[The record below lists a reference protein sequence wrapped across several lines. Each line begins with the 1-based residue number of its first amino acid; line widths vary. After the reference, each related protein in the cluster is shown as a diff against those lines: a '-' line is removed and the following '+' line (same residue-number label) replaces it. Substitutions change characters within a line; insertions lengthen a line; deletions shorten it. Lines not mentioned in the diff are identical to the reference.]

1 MKLAHQIAWNVF
13 AGAAGKIAIA
23 FLGLFILGML
33 TRSLGPADFGHYRTI
48 LTYLVLTGM
57 FSHFGTNTIALREI
71 SRIDTKQENIIGNA
85 ITFRLTVTLLTLL
98 TSAAIAPLFEFEP
111 IVLKGILVGLFGWL
125 AYLTNEVIT
134 AVFHNKLKQH
144 LASIAE
150 VTGTAFTCIMVF
162 LFASLDMGL
171 LAMLGA
177 LASGQL
183 LTVCIAGIFANRLIP
198 LRLQI
203 DWNNWS
209 YLIKAGWPIGAS
221 VILELIIL
229 RGDTMLLAILSPA
242 EDVGFYGVGIKIF
255 EILISIPPLFAAL
268 MMPLFVQSVALPE
281 KFRHYTN
288 SSLKIMMLV
297 AVFVCCVLLQFSNDI
312 ILLIAGN
319 QFEQSGIV
327 IGILAP
333 AVIIVYINILFRF
346 ALTAAGKQTAMFKAD
361 LFGLL
366 IAIPGYLI
374 LIPMWSYEGAA
385 WAKVSAYVAIL
396 LVSSAVMIREEKID
410 IAPGTILKLS
420 MTGLLTVYTFTE
432 LDHLDIHWILNIILG
447 GILYIVVSLLT
458 GILRINDLRLLR
470 KNPEST

>member
-23 FLGLFILGML
+23 LLGLLILGML

-48 LTYLVLTGM
+48 LTYLVLTSM
-57 FSHFGTNTIALREI
+57 FSSFGTNTLALREI
-71 SRIDTKQENIIGNA
+71 SRGDAKQEKLIGNA
-85 ITFRLTVTLLTLL
+85 ITFRLTVTSLTLL
-98 TSAAIAPLFEFEP
+98 ISAALAPLFEFEP
-111 IVLKGILVGLFGWL
+111 IVLKGILIGLFGWL

-144 LASIAE
+144 LASIAD
-150 VTGTAFTCIMVF
+150 VIGTAFTCILVF
-162 LFASLDMGL
+162 LFISLDMGL

-177 LASGQL
+177 LACGQI

-203 DWNNWS
+203 DWKNWS
-209 YLIKAGWPIGAS
+209 YLIRAGWPIGAS

-229 RGDTMLLAILSPA
+229 RGDTMLLAILKPA
-242 EDVGFYGVGIKIF
+242 ADVGFYGVGIKIF
-255 EILISIPPLFAAL
+255 EILISVPPLFAAL

-288 SSLKIMMLV
+288 YSLKMMMLV
-297 AVFVCCVLLQFSNDI
+297 GVFVCCVLFQFSNEI

-319 QFEQSGIV
+319 QFEQSGLV
-327 IGILAP
+327 IRILAP
-333 AVIIVYINILFRF
+333 AILIVYINILFRF

-361 LFGLL
+361 LFGLF
-366 IAIPGYLI
+366 IAIPAYLI

-385 WAKVSAYVAIL
+385 WAKVSAYAAIL
-396 LVSSAVMIREEKID
+396 LVSSITMIREAKIN
-410 IAPGTILKLS
+410 IMPFTILKLS
-420 MTGLLTVYTFTE
+420 LTGLLTIYTFTE
-432 LDHLDIHWILNIILG
+432 LDYLEIHWILNIFLG
-447 GILYIVVSLLT
+447 GVLYLVVSLLT
-458 GILRINDLRLLR
+458 GILPIDDLRFFR
-470 KNPEST
+470 KKSEST